1 MLAFVDDLKT
11 FNENHFLNIKLNKDG
26 KEYLNYI
33 SNEENDSYFQKEK
46 EKMNDKLISGNCDVT
61 INGILFLKISN
72 ETIAELYCVLP
83 FITTIQSKNL
93 NMAGNIITD
102 IRKSSLDIYEN
113 FRNLKAKWKA
123 MQYLKYDLY
132 LNEIN

>member
-11 FNENHFLNIKLNKDG
+11 FNENHFLNVKLNIEG

-33 SNEENDSYFQKEK
+33 SNEENDNYEQKEK
-46 EKMNDKLISGNCDVT
+46 INDNKLSGNCE
-61 INGILFLKISN
+61 IKMNGILFLKISN
-72 ETIAELYCVLP
+72 ETIAELISVLP
-83 FITTIQSKNL
+83 FITTVQSKNL
-93 NMAGNIITD
+93 NMAGNIISD
-102 IRKSSLDIYEN
+102 IKKSSLDVYES